1 MADDIKIP
9 NIDTGVPDSE
19 TPGKVTPVIP
29 VETVIAEPELKLSAE
44 GLPTTSKDCLT
55 LMSKILKEE
64 GDGYE
69 SNIGVTSQYWVLKNT
84 HHRLKQEGL

>member
-1 MADDIKIP
+1 M
-9 NIDTGVPDSE
+9 DTGVPDSE
-19 TPGKVTPVIP
+19 TPGKVTPVVIEP
-29 VETVIAEPELKLSAE
+29 VIAEPELKLSAE

-55 LMSKILKEE
+55 MMSKILKEE